1 VDACNAFSAAE
12 FGAAGLGYT
21 GIGRGRTAPDAA
33 FVDLVTE
40 AFRDMERA
48 VAAELRDVTTFL
60 NERHAQGY
68 DRVDL
73 DEVRRLAATCVT
85 GCDIVSPP
93 TRRSMLEP
101 RGFRSRLSDW

>member
-1 VDACNAFSAAE
+1 
-12 FGAAGLGYT
+12 
-21 GIGRGRTAPDAA
+21 
-33 FVDLVTE
+33 
-40 AFRDMERA
+40 MERA
-48 VAAELRDVTTFL
+48 VASELRDVTAFL

-93 TRRSMLEP
+93 TRCGMLEP
-101 RGFRSRLSDW
+101 RGFRSRLSDG